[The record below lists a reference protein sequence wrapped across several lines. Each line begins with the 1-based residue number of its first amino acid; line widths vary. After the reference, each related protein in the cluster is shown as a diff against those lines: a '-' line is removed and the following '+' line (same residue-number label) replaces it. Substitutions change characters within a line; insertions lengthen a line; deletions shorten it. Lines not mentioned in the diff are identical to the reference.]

1 MTKEMGKNTMAWDWE
16 KLREQ
21 QERNKRGRDRRPE
34 GDGGGGGGMPPQ
46 FDDLL
51 NQIKKFKL
59 PGGFLLIILLA
70 VLFFGQS
77 MVYTIDEGEV
87 GVIQL
92 FGKFSR
98 TASPGL
104 HFKLPAGIEKLSKVN
119 MENVRKAEFGF
130 QSELSSAA
138 SRYSTRSEES
148 RQMLTGDLNVAL
160 VPWLVH
166 YRISDPYLFLFK
178 VHDPERLLNDL
189 SEASMQ
195 LVVGDRSINEVIL
208 KREEIAIEAMA
219 ILQKELDFAETGIT
233 IKTIEM
239 QKTNVPE
246 RVQPSFNMVNKAE
259 QEKERMILKAQED
272 YNTIIPAAKG
282 EAEKTIKFAEGYAL
296 ERVNKAQGDAARFSS
311 VYTEYVKAKDITR
324 RRLYL
329 ETIKDLFPKI
339 GDKILIDEDQK
350 NFLPML
356 QLQKQNN
363 QNGVTQ

>member
-1 MTKEMGKNTMAWDWE
+1 MAWDWE

-21 QERNKRGRDRRPE
+21 QQKNKKGRERGPE
-34 GDGGGGGGMPPQ
+34 GDGGGGGGGGMPPQ

-51 NQIKKFKL
+51 NQLKKFKL

-70 VLFFGQS
+70 VFFFGQS

-87 GVIQL
+87 GVIQI
-92 FGKFSR
+92 FGKYSR
-98 TASPGL
+98 TTGPGL

-119 MENVRKAEFGF
+119 MENVRKVEFGA
-130 QSELSSAA
+130 QTEISSV
-138 SRYSTRSEES
+138 STRYSSKSEES

-178 VHDPERLLNDL
+178 VYDPERLLKDL

-219 ILQKELDFAETGIT
+219 ILQKELDVAETGVT

-282 EAEKTIKFAEGYAL
+282 EAEKTIKSAEGYAL
-296 ERVNKAQGDAARFSS
+296 ERVNKAEGDAARFSS
-311 VYTEYVKAKDITR
+311 VYIEYVKAKDITR

-329 ETIKDLFPKI
+329 EAIKDLFPKL
-339 GDKILIDEDQK
+339 GDKIIVDENQK

-356 QLQKQNN
+356 QLQKQNS
-363 QNGVTQ
+363 QNGATQ

>member
-1 MTKEMGKNTMAWDWE
+1 MAWDWE

-21 QERNKRGRDRRPE
+21 QERNRRGRERGPSGGGP
-34 GDGGGGGGMPPQ
+34 GDSGEGGGGGGGIPPLV
-46 FDDLL
+46 DDLL
-51 NQIKKFKL
+51 KQIKQFKM
-59 PGGFLLIILLA
+59 PGGFLLAIFLVL
-70 VLFFGQS
+70 LFFGQS
-77 MVYTIDEGEV
+77 MVYTIGEGEV
-87 GVIQL
+87 GVIQR
-92 FGKFSR
+92 FGKYSR
-98 TASPGL
+98 TEGPGL
-104 HFKLPAGIEKLSKVN
+104 QFKLPAGIEKLTKVN
-119 MENVRKAEFGF
+119 MENVRKAEFGL
-130 QSELSSAA
+130 QSESA
-138 SRYSTRSEES
+138 SVSNRYPARSEES

-166 YRISDPYLFLFK
+166 YRISDPKNFLFQ

-219 ILQKELDFAETGIT
+219 ILQKELDLAHTGIT
-233 IKTIEM
+233 VKTIEM

-282 EAEKTIKFAEGYAL
+282 EAEKTVKEAEGYAL
-296 ERVNKAQGDAARFSS
+296 ERINYAKGDAARFTSL
-311 VYTEYVKAKDITR
+311 YNEYVKAKDITKK
-324 RRLYL
+324 RLYL
-329 ETIKDLFPKI
+329 ETLKELFPKI
-339 GDKILIDEDQK
+339 GDKIIIDESQK

-356 QLQKQNN
+356 QLQKQNSPN
-363 QNGVTQ
+363 SVTQ